1 LLGLAR
7 ALVRDPALMMI
18 EEPAE
23 RLDENTKSLLD
34 DTYTRLAK
42 DRTLIFL
49 PTRLSTVRKADNVI
63 FLHKGRVEA
72 LGPYSKLITTA
83 PLMRHWEYIHFN
95 EFRCDDVSE

>member
-1 LLGLAR
+1 MF
-7 ALVRDPALMMI
+7 VPALMII

-34 DTYTRLAK
+34 DTYARLAK

-49 PTRLSTVRKADNVI
+49 PSRLSTVRKADQVV

-72 LGPYSKLITTA
+72 IGAYSKLINST

-95 EFRCDDVSE
+95 EFRREEVPE